1 MNTIEQD
8 LMARFAE
15 LDLATKQRLLAQVEI
30 EKGQSVDIDDWL
42 MRVAQFR
49 EKLHPATPF
58 MSAVDVI
65 REIRNEDDD
74 HARGG

>member
-8 LMARFAE
+8 LIARFAE
-15 LDLATKQRLLAQVEI
+15 LDLATKQRLLTQVEI
-30 EKGQSVDIDDWL
+30 EKAQAVDIDDWL

-65 REIRNEDDD
+65 REIRDEDDD